1 MIGLKFTFPAGRYHA
16 TPWGRHVNEGDIAW
30 PPEPYRI
37 LRALIATWYR
47 KADRETYSF
56 DSLSAL
62 IDALSEADPIYHLP
76 DSVHAHTRHY
86 MPQGS
91 IDGKTKRE
99 KTSLV
104 IDAFLRLEAHP
115 LLVGWSIELCSE
127 GFALLSQLAKKMT
140 YFGRAESVVIAEAF
154 REWPS
159 GSDVNAR
166 PRAIN
171 ADGVIA
177 DDPVGPPAIDI
188 LAPIKASQWGAHR
201 KALLSLN
208 QDKAKSKS
216 RKVFEAT
223 IPERLVDALSVDT
236 ADIQAARWSAPPAGR
251 LVLYD
256 RTPLSPT
263 PKSGRTRPSRDQRD
277 LPTVARFVLAGRPR
291 PNIFDTVKIA
301 ETMRLATMAKWRGE
315 TPPAYISGRNDDG
328 PLRDAQ
334 HTHAFWLPED
344 ADGDGNIDHIV
355 VFTQHGF
362 CATSRAKLGELTKLW
377 IEHGA
382 PDDDG
387 ERGRKEWRLALE
399 GFGRPQDFAE
409 ECRILT
415 AAVSWRSATPYLRAR
430 FGPATIE
437 ETKSQILRELK
448 LRGYPAPDSV
458 EVGDLA
464 RPQIDLC
471 KNQPPVPAIK
481 FRRTRSR
488 RGLNQPDTLGCSVRI
503 LFPSPVEGPLALGF
517 GAHFGLGLFIPNP
530 AEADSFGI
538 PKFGER

>member
-16 TPWGRHVNEGDIAW
+16 TPWGRHVNEGAVAW

-37 LRALIATWYR
+37 LRALIATWHR
-47 KADRETYSF
+47 KADRDAFSF
-56 DSLSAL
+56 DRLSAL

-91 IDGKTKRE
+91 IDGKAKRE
-99 KTSLV
+99 ETSLV
-104 IDAFLRLEAHP
+104 IDAFLRLEARP
-115 LLVGWSIELCSE
+115 LLVGWSIELSSE
-127 GFALLSQLAKKMT
+127 DFALLSHLAERMT

-159 GSDVNAR
+159 GLGVNAR
-166 PRAIN
+166 PRAID

-177 DDPVGPPAIDI
+177 DDPVGLSAIDI
-188 LAPIKASQWGAHR
+188 LAPIKASEWGARR
-201 KALLSLN
+201 KALLPLN
-208 QDKAKSKS
+208 RDKAKSRG
-216 RKVFEAT
+216 RKVFENT
-223 IPERLVDALSVDT
+223 VPERLVDALSVDT
-236 ADIQAARWSAPPAGR
+236 AAIQAAKWSAPPAGR

-256 RTPLSPT
+256 RPVLAPT
-263 PKSGRTRPSRDQRD
+263 PSGRRIRPSRNQRE
-277 LPTVARFVLAGRPR
+277 LPTVARFILAGRPR

-315 TPPAYISGRNDDG
+315 TPPSYISGRNADG

-344 ADGDGNIDHIV
+344 ADGDGKIDHIV
-355 VFTQHGF
+355 VFAQHGF
-362 CATSRAKLGELTKLW
+362 CATSRTKLGELTKLW

-382 PDDDG
+382 PDEDG

-399 GFGRPQDFAE
+399 GFGRPNDFAG
-409 ECRILT
+409 ECRLLG

-437 ETKSQILRELK
+437 ETKSQIMRELQ
-448 LRGYPAPDSV
+448 LRGYPAPSSI
-458 EVGDLA
+458 EVGDLE

-481 FRRTRSR
+481 FKRTRSR
-488 RGLNQPDTLGCSVRI
+488 RGLTQPDTLGCSVRI
-503 LFPSPVEGPLALGF
+503 SFPSPIEGPLALGF
-517 GAHFGLGLFIPNP
+517 GAHFALGLFIR
-530 AEADSFGI
+530 DS
-538 PKFGER
+538 